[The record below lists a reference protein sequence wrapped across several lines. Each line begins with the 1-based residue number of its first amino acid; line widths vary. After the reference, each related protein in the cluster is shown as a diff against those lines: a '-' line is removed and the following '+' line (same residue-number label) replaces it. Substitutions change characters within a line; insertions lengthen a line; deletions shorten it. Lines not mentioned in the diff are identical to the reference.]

1 MRIVSQD
8 KEWDIP
14 YKNAIIRRI
23 DKDIYAYHPVLTGGS
38 KKIAKYSNKNNAAK
52 AMEML
57 QWKYHILGKRLVFQ
71 FPKDDEI
78 QKSNENSQ

>member
-14 YKNAIIRRI
+14 YKNAIIHRI

-57 QWKYHILGKRLVFQ
+57 QWQYHIIGERLVFE

-78 QKSNENSQ
+78 RKNYENNQ

>member
-23 DKDIYAYHPVLTGGS
+23 DKDIYAYHPVITGGS
-38 KKIAKYSNKNNAAK
+38 KKIAKYSTKK
-52 AMEML
+52 TL
-57 QWKYHILGKRLVFQ
+57 PKLWKC
-71 FPKDDEI
+71 
-78 QKSNENSQ
+78 SNGNITL

>member
-57 QWKYHILGKRLVFQ
+57 QWQYHIIGERLVFE
-71 FPKDDEI
+71 FPKNDEI
-78 QKSNENSQ
+78 RKNYENNQ

>member
-23 DKDIYAYHPVLTGGS
+23 YKDIYAYHPVLTGGN

-57 QWKYHILGKRLVFQ
+57 QWQYHIIGERLVFE

-78 QKSNENSQ
+78 RKNYENNQ

>member
-23 DKDIYAYHPVLTGGS
+23 DKDIYAYHPVITGGS
-38 KKIAKYSNKNNAAK
+38 KKIAKYSTKKKRCQSYGNAPMAISHYRK
-52 AMEML
+52 
-57 QWKYHILGKRLVFQ
+57 KTGI
-71 FPKDDEI
+71 
-78 QKSNENSQ
+78 

>member
-23 DKDIYAYHPVLTGGS
+23 DKDIYAYHPVLAGGS
-38 KKIAKYSNKNNAAK
+38 KKIAKYSNKNNATK

-57 QWKYHILGKRLVFQ
+57 QWQYHIIGERLVFE

-78 QKSNENSQ
+78 RKNYENNQ

>member
-23 DKDIYAYHPVLTGGS
+23 DKDIYAYHPVITG
-38 KKIAKYSNKNNAAK
+38 
-52 AMEML
+52 
-57 QWKYHILGKRLVFQ
+57 
-71 FPKDDEI
+71 
-78 QKSNENSQ
+78 